1 VNFSRFGGLGQHRTP
16 IGFSGDTARKW
27 DTLAYQTYFT
37 PHAANVG
44 FGWWS
49 HDIGGFS
56 ASPVDDVFHTSGPEL
71 YLRCESADRP
81 TVLSVARCRLSPL
94 SHAPPTDCIC
104 LCARHASH
112 VAHILIIQ

>member
-1 VNFSRFGGLGQHRTP
+1 MNFSRFGGLGQHRTP

-71 YLRCESADRP
+71 YLRCESADR
-81 TVLSVARCRLSPL
+81 
-94 SHAPPTDCIC
+94 
-104 LCARHASH
+104 
-112 VAHILIIQ
+112 